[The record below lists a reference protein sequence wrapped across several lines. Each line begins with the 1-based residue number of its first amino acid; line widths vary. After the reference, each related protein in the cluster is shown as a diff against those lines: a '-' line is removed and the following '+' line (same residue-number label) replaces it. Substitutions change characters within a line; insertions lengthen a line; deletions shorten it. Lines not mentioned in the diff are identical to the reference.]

1 MKKERGKRTIFVL
14 EHTCN
19 GLLMTLQTKTDFN
32 RSNTVLLLMT
42 KRREFVCSKLKTNR
56 PLKKFTFH
64 GKKNMTWCSY
74 IYVFRMAFLFSF
86 QVRGKAYNENN
97 ERVHYRNMFKNLSKI
112 SQKIYA
118 NQLFGANKTTKSLKI
133 P

>member
-1 MKKERGKRTIFVL
+1 
-14 EHTCN
+14 
-19 GLLMTLQTKTDFN
+19 
-32 RSNTVLLLMT
+32 
-42 KRREFVCSKLKTNR
+42 
-56 PLKKFTFH
+56 
-64 GKKNMTWCSY
+64 MTWCSY

-97 ERVHYRNMFKNLSKI
+97 ERVHYRNIFKNLTKI

-133 P
+133 S